1 MSANEKGKPLLEKI
15 EDLIEGNKVRFEI
28 TRFLLYNQP
37 SYLNSHLSKLL
48 NIIKSDVL
56 ECVKKFING
65 IDKGYLKHDQYHKYK
80 HVCYSCSGIGLTEDG
95 CAYYKGKFYCIPCWF
110 KECFGVLPVEKEVKC

>member
-1 MSANEKGKPLLEKI
+1 MSANEKEVPLLEKI

-48 NIIKSDVL
+48 NIINKNH
-56 ECVKKFING
+56 INTN
-65 IDKGYLKHDQYHKYK
+65 I
-80 HVCYSCSGIGLTEDG
+80 SAT
-95 CAYYKGKFYCIPCWF
+95 P
-110 KECFGVLPVEKEVKC
+110 